1 MRLGGAVWL
10 LRCMEVL
17 AREKLTINGHLL
29 KWSSSHL
36 LTWSSSHMHYM
47 HFQTTAKH
55 KWYGEVAAVGC
66 NIGRPT
72 IEQML
77 IEGISLTNSHTLLS
91 YTYQAFPKSPAP
103 SRSRISNVSKTYL
116 KRIQNVS
123 QTYLKRI

>member
-17 AREKLTINGHLL
+17 AREKLTSHLL
-29 KWSSSHL
+29 TWSSSHL

-47 HFQTTAKH
+47 QFQTMAKH

-77 IEGISLTNSHTLLS
+77 IEGISLTNSDTLLS

-103 SRSRISNVSKTYL
+103 SPRRISNVSKTYL
-116 KRIQNVS
+116 KRI
-123 QTYLKRI
+123 